1 MSNDK
6 LANEARQIIDGI
18 RRHQQNSES
27 KMVNIEKQIADV
39 KTAMQKMTEAQ
50 EKPVV
55 IEGKNDGLKQYVR
68 EDGLQLFTQQRS
80 VNIHGYGTVRIKE
93 EGLIDTE
100 KNHSEW
106 HHDLK
111 QIVTK
116 KNLLKTFCVH
126 TPKTDAELIRHL
138 DKAPSFMK
146 AAIQKSLYD
155 AAGQGAEFIPDEF
168 RDQLYMSYKTPS
180 MLAEQFE
187 VVPTQSNT
195 ILIPRFD
202 NPGGR
207 PYIKGALT
215 SDVVTDNIFTA
226 STPTTA
232 QASIAIKGFAARYRV
247 SSDLIEDAAV
257 SILPSLQQSI
267 FRDLTDGYEDCMLN
281 GDTTAVHADDIANWN
296 IRSRWGTSPA
306 LGGSSDHRRNFIGL
320 REAAAQAGVRN
331 TAILGGGAISA
342 DDIISGLALMAEY
355 SSQDMMLVTS
365 PEMLLTLLK
374 LDAVQTIDKYGPAA
388 TIVSGSLASIFGMPI
403 LVSRYMGADLNAN
416 GVFDNLP
423 GTTRS
428 GLILVN
434 RASYKHYQRRGI
446 TVETQR
452 DINSDSVSVVAT
464 LRRTFASPDPSGT
477 KNVAYL
483 CNSELF

>member
-1 MSNDK
+1 MSNK

-27 KMVNIEKQIADV
+27 KMVNIERQVSDL

-55 IEGKNDGLKQYVR
+55 IEAKNDGLKQYVHD
-68 EDGLQLFTQQRS
+68 EGVQLFTKKRS
-80 VNIHGYGTVRIKE
+80 VNIPNYGNVTIKE
-93 EGLIDTE
+93 EGLIDTQ

-111 QIVTK
+111 EIVTK
-116 KNLLKTFCVH
+116 KNLLRTFCEH

-155 AAGQGAEFIPDEF
+155 AAGKGAEFIPDDF
-168 RDQLYMSYKTPS
+168 RDQLYMTYKTPS

-187 VVPTQSNT
+187 VVPTQSNVV
-195 ILIPRFD
+195 LIPRFD

-207 PYIKGALT
+207 PFIKGVLD
-215 SDVVTDNIFTA
+215 SDSPADNIFTA

-247 SSDLIEDAAV
+247 SADLIEDSAV
-257 SILPSLQQSI
+257 SILPALQQSI
-267 FRDLTDGYEDCMLN
+267 LRDLSDGYEDAILN
-281 GDTTAVHADDIANWN
+281 GDTASSHQDTITDWNIRGRWGSSGLGSASDHRKNFDGLRKLAASASTRNTLILNGAVVTADDI
-296 IRSRWGTSPA
+296 
-306 LGGSSDHRRNFIGL
+306 L
-320 REAAAQAGVRN
+320 
-331 TAILGGGAISA
+331 
-342 DDIISGLALMAEY
+342 SGLALMAEY
-355 SSQDMMLVTS
+355 SAQDMMLVTS
-365 PEMLLTLLK
+365 PEMFLTLLK
-374 LDAVQTIDKYGPAA
+374 IDSVQTIDKFGPSAP
-388 TIVSGSLASIFGMPI
+388 IVSGSLASIFGMPI
-403 LVSRYMGADLNAN
+403 LISRYMGADLNAS
-416 GVFDNLP
+416 GFFDNI
-423 GTTRS
+423 TTNRS
-428 GLILVN
+428 GIILVN
-434 RASYKHYQRRGI
+434 RSSYKHYQRRGI
-446 TVETQR
+446 TVETQK

-464 LRRTFASPDPSGT
+464 LRRTFASPDPALT

-483 CNSELF
+483 ANTEPLS

>member
-18 RRHQQNSES
+18 RRHQ
-27 KMVNIEKQIADV
+27 VNTENKLTNVEKQVSDLKVAL
-39 KTAMQKMTEAQ
+39 QKMTEAS

-55 IEGKNDGLKQYVR
+55 IEAKNDGLKQFVR
-68 EDGLQLFTQQRS
+68 DDGLQLFTQKRS
-80 VNIHGYGTVRIKE
+80 VNIHGYGPIRIKE
-93 EGLIDTE
+93 EGLIDTQ

-106 HHDLK
+106 HHELK

-116 KNLLKTFCVH
+116 KNLLKTFCAH
-126 TPKTDAELIRHL
+126 TPKTDAQLIRHL

-168 RDQLYMSYKTPS
+168 RDQLYMEYKTPS

-215 SDVVTDNIFTA
+215 SDDVTANIFTA

-257 SILPSLQQSI
+257 SILPSLQNSI
-267 FRDLTDGYEDCMLN
+267 YRDLTDGYEDCMLN

-296 IRSRWGTSPA
+296 IRSRWGTAPA
-306 LGGSSDHRRNFIGL
+306 LGGASDHRRNFKGL
-320 REAAAQAGVRN
+320 RRLASDAS
-331 TAILGGGAISA
+331 TSDIAILGGAAATA

-374 LDAVQTIDKYGPAA
+374 ISAVQTIDKYGPAA

-403 LVSRYMGADLNAN
+403 LVSRYMGADLN
-416 GVFDNLP
+416 GSGLFDNVLK
-423 GTTRS
+423 TKS
-428 GLILVN
+428 GIILVN

-464 LRRTFASPDPSGT
+464 MRRTFASPDPALT

-483 CNSELF
+483 ANTEPF